1 MIELS
6 WMGNWMTGCGKRMDV
21 AETFDLLE
29 PRPQTLR
36 RSKSRPS
43 GICLSF
49 AKIPSAWKVT
59 AYLVCRMRWR
69 FLPNA
74 SIDKSL

>member
-6 WMGNWMTGCGKRMDV
+6 WMGNWMTGCGKGMDV
-21 AETFDLLE
+21 SETLDLLE
-29 PRPQTLR
+29 PRPQIPLR

-49 AKIPSAWKVT
+49 AKIPSAWKV
-59 AYLVCRMRWR
+59 ADYLVCRMLWR
-69 FLPNA
+69 SLSNA
-74 SIDKSL
+74 SV

>member
-6 WMGNWMTGCGKRMDV
+6 WMGNWMTGCGKGMEV
-21 AETFDLLE
+21 AETLDLLE
-29 PRPQTLR
+29 PSPQIPLR

-49 AKIPSAWKVT
+49 AKIPSAWKLA

-69 FLPNA
+69 SRPNA
-74 SIDKSL
+74 NDKQR